1 MGSIKKSLG
10 NIDLSVLDL
19 VTVTEGSN
27 PRDSIRRSVE
37 LAQKVEEWDFKRF
50 WISEHHNME
59 SIVSSATSLL
69 IGHIAEVT
77 SRIRVGSGGIMLP
90 NHAPLVIAEQFGT
103 LETLYPGRIDLGL
116 GRAPGTDQK
125 TAMALRRN
133 RHENVNDFPSDVKA
147 IQRYFSSENQYS
159 EVRAIPGEG
168 LDIPLYLLGS
178 STYSAQLAGMLGL
191 PYAFASHF
199 APTHLHEA
207 LRLYHQNFESSNQLK
222 KPFSMACINIIA
234 ADTDEEAAYLS
245 TSQQQF
251 ALGIIRG
258 IRKPMPAPLR
268 SMDEIWN
275 EAEKAAIANMMTY
288 SFIGTKETIE
298 EQLNDFIDQTRV
310 DEIIVVSHIHDHHA
324 RLRSY
329 EIVGELK
336 KVKNPFFDSE
346 VSPENKG

>member
-1 MGSIKKSLG
+1 MGSIKKSLE

-133 RHENVNDFPSDVKA
+133 RHENVNEFPSDVQA
-147 IQRYFSSENQYS
+147 LQRFFSSENQYS

-310 DEIIVVSHIHDHHA
+310 DEIIVVSHIHDHQA

>member
-1 MGSIKKSLG
+1 MGNNNKSLAD
-10 NIDLSVLDL
+10 IRFSVLDL
-19 VTVTEGSN
+19 VAVTEGST
-27 PRDSIRRSVE
+27 PRDAIRRSVD
-37 LAQKVEEWDFKRF
+37 LARKTEEWDFHRF

-59 SIVSSATSLL
+59 SIVSSATSILL
-69 IGHIAEVT
+69 GHVAEET
-77 SRIRVGSGGIMLP
+77 SKIRIGSGGIMLP

-103 LETLYPGRIDLGL
+103 LETLYPRRIDLGL

-133 RHENVNDFPSDVKA
+133 RHENVNDFPNDVQQL
-147 IQRYFSSENQYS
+147 QRYFSKENRHS

-168 LDIPLYLLGS
+168 LNIPLYLLGS

-207 LRLYHQNFESSNQLK
+207 LKLYHENFRPSAQLE
-222 KPFSMACINIIA
+222 KPYPMACVNVIA
-234 ADTDEEAAYLS
+234 ADTDEEATFLA

-258 IRKPMPAPLR
+258 IRKPMPAPVR
-268 SMDEIWN
+268 SMEGIWN
-275 EAEKAAIANMMTY
+275 PAEQAAIANMMTY
-288 SFIGTKETIE
+288 SFIGSKDKVRG
-298 EQLNDFIDQTRV
+298 QLSDFIEQTQV
-310 DEIIVVSHIHDHHA
+310 EEIIVVSHIHDHQA

-329 EIVGELK
+329 EIVSELRQM
-336 KVKNPFFDSE
+336 KNPFFDSG
-346 VSPENKG
+346 P